1 MTVAKVRLYPWW
13 HLSLF
18 LACFCTTFQGLPA
31 QPQQSEQS
39 PPRTIETGE
48 FEDFD
53 ELNLDDLLDVRISIA
68 AGKVQSLEEA
78 PGIVSV
84 ITDEEIRRIGAR
96 TLADVMELVPGFE
109 FWTTNLGRERISVR
123 GFSETSTT
131 NVLIL
136 FNGHRLND
144 EAFGGPTTF
153 GLDIPLYNVKQ
164 IEVIRGPGS
173 ALFGSGAFS
182 SVINIIPY
190 TAENF
195 RGTDFSVGGGSYGT
209 QEYSMVTGHTLGDLG
224 VSGSLQFADTEG
236 PELFIPAD
244 AQTTLDEFLA
254 PQGLP
259 AASIAPGKTVGN
271 SRTLDSTFS
280 AIYKGFNFI
289 GRVRTEDYGGFI
301 GSNDVLGTRNDLEN
315 RKVFLNASHILPLSR
330 NLTSRVKFG
339 FSQNRIGQLDDV
351 RPPGTM
357 QLLEDDEVIVFPDGV
372 IADTRITSRRFGG
385 EANFDYVFTD
395 SNVLTFGVGI
405 ERSSVINSERAVNL
419 DPRTLLPAP
428 SLQPWPPTIPEVGRT
443 VSSFLAQDTWDPVPR
458 ISITTGVRFD
468 HYSDFGSTLN
478 PRAALVWRLPKSLYF
493 KALYGR
499 AFRAPII
506 FELVRQDRPGFG
518 GNPSLDPAITNSLEF
533 ALGYRKRN
541 LRLSFNYFANY
552 IRDNIIR
559 DGVVNGSLVNFPGL
573 NVNGLEVEIKQ
584 SFGLD
589 HSFFANYTFQRPTSI
604 ETFVGADNLEIPG
617 GSRPG
622 GVPFHLA
629 NVGATVGLGKYLSVT
644 STARLRGRRPRL
656 ALDFRPEELAGY
668 GLLDLSV
675 RMRNILDT
683 VEITGTVSNVL
694 DKDYFDPAPIGLFP
708 GNYPRPGR
716 NMFIRLNYR
725 F

>member
-1 MTVAKVRLYPWW
+1 M
-13 HLSLF
+13 
-18 LACFCTTFQGLPA
+18 
-31 QPQQSEQS
+31 
-39 PPRTIETGE
+39 
-48 FEDFD
+48 
-53 ELNLDDLLDVRISIA
+53 
-68 AGKVQSLEEA
+68 
-78 PGIVSV
+78 
-84 ITDEEIRRIGAR
+84 
-96 TLADVMELVPGFE
+96 
-109 FWTTNLGRERISVR
+109 
-123 GFSETSTT
+123 
-131 NVLIL
+131 
-136 FNGHRLND
+136 
-144 EAFGGPTTF
+144 
-153 GLDIPLYNVKQ
+153 
-164 IEVIRGPGS
+164 
-173 ALFGSGAFS
+173 
-182 SVINIIPY
+182 
-190 TAENF
+190 
-195 RGTDFSVGGGSYGT
+195 
-209 QEYSMVTGHTLGDLG
+209 
-224 VSGSLQFADTEG
+224 
-236 PELFIPAD
+236 
-244 AQTTLDEFLA
+244 
-254 PQGLP
+254 
-259 AASIAPGKTVGN
+259 
-271 SRTLDSTFS
+271 
-280 AIYKGFNFI
+280 
-289 GRVRTEDYGGFI
+289 
-301 GSNDVLGTRNDLEN
+301 
-315 RKVFLNASHILPLSR
+315 
-330 NLTSRVKFG
+330 
-339 FSQNRIGQLDDV
+339 
-351 RPPGTM
+351 
-357 QLLEDDEVIVFPDGV
+357 
-372 IADTRITSRRFGG
+372 
-385 EANFDYVFTD
+385 
-395 SNVLTFGVGI
+395 
-405 ERSSVINSERAVNL
+405 
-419 DPRTLLPAP
+419 
-428 SLQPWPPTIPEVGRT
+428 GRT